1 MKKRNLRYK
10 YRVDWFDRNTK
21 REMICSS
28 FLYLT
33 NDIKY
38 LSSKALEKLIKNLN
52 PEADK
57 IFINNVMFMGY
68 RAK

>member
-1 MKKRNLRYK
+1 MKARKLRYK

-21 REMICSS
+21 REIICAT

-33 NDIKY
+33 NDVKY
-38 LSSKALEKLIKNLN
+38 LTNNALEKIIKDLN

-57 IFINNVMFMGY
+57 IFINNIMFQGY